1 MGIATAKNYRTA
13 GVLGSLRAPL
23 GTKNACCVEILFHQL
38 TATILTL
45 TVGGVEGGPR
55 ETVRLFFLTVG
66 GGEGGQ
72 RGPVRN
78 LTEKY

>member
-45 TVGGVEGGPR
+45 TVGGGGGSEGDRKIIFPYS
-55 ETVRLFFLTVG
+55 G

-72 RGPVRN
+72 RDTVRN
-78 LTEKY
+78 LTKLY